1 MPLFNYK
8 AISKDGQKTTG
19 SIDALNLDVAIGS
32 LQERGL
38 IISSIQPA
46 DAGSIF
52 SKDLSW
58 FEKVS
63 NKEVV
68 ILSRQIA
75 TLFEAQ
81 VPALR
86 IFRMLADE
94 SDNKLLTKTLLEIVS
109 DLQSGSAI
117 SKALGKH
124 PKVFSPFYV
133 NMVLSGEESGKLD
146 ETFNYLADYLD
157 RSYEV
162 TSKAK
167 NALVYPAFVIMT
179 FVTVMIL
186 MLTLVIPKISV
197 ILIEAGQEIPFY
209 TRVVIGL
216 SSFFTTYGIFLL
228 IILVVGGVFF
238 GRYARTARGKY
249 FVARL
254 ELGLPYVGN
263 LYRKLYLSRIAD
275 NMNTMLLSG
284 VSMLKAVEVTSQVVG
299 NKIFEDILANSV
311 ESIKAGNPVSDSF
324 AKSGEI
330 PKIMVQMIKVGEETG
345 QIGNILKTLSR
356 FYQREVKNAVDTL
369 IDLIE
374 PAMIVLLGAGVG
386 ILLASVLIPIY
397 NISSAV

>member
-8 AISKDGQKTTG
+8 AISKDGQKTSG

-38 IISSIQPA
+38 IISSIQPEGG
-46 DAGSIF
+46 GSLL
-52 SKDLSW
+52 KRDMTW

-86 IFRMLADE
+86 IFRMLAEE
-94 SDNKLLTKTLLEIVS
+94 SDNKLLTKTLLEVVD

-117 SKALGKH
+117 SRALGKH

-179 FVTVMIL
+179 FVAVMIL

-228 IILVVGGVFF
+228 IILVIGGIFF
-238 GRYARTARGKY
+238 GRYTRTAGGKY

-254 ELGLPYVGN
+254 ELGFPYIGN

-299 NKIFEDILANSV
+299 NKIFEDILAESV

>member
-38 IISSIQPA
+38 IISSIQPEGG
-46 DAGSIF
+46 GSL
-52 SKDLSW
+52 LSREMTW

-86 IFRMLADE
+86 IFRMLAEE
-94 SDNKLLTKTLLEIVS
+94 SDNKLLTKTLLEVVS

-179 FVTVMIL
+179 FIAVMIL

-197 ILIEAGQEIPFY
+197 ILIEAGQQIPFY
-209 TRVVIGL
+209 TRVVIGI

-228 IILVVGGVFF
+228 IILVVGGIFF
-238 GRYARTARGKY
+238 GRYARTSAGKY

-299 NKIFEDILANSV
+299 NKIFEDILAESV